1 MQTLII
7 LGAGQFGRSF
17 VSLINRNYYDLLAFG
32 DNNSS
37 LWNTDIATALGSV
50 QVISV
55 EQASR
60 LQPDLMLIAVSGD
73 DRSQALML
81 QAKDAGYQNQFL
93 TLQELYN
100 TLDIRSATLHR
111 MADRI
116 NLQKIPGSIAELGVY
131 KGDIAW
137 QLNTLFPD
145 RELLLFDTF
154 EGFDEKDI
162 LTEREKNYS
171 RAEVTTFADTSVDY
185 VRSRLPFP
193 AQVAFYKGYFP
204 QTARG
209 LDDRSFALVSL
220 DTDLYEPILAGLCYF
235 YPKLSSG
242 GMILLHDYNNTQFRG
257 CKEAVHQYESE
268 HGSLLLVPL
277 SDLHGTAVIVKP

>member
-17 VSLINRNYYDLLAFG
+17 VSLINRNHFDLLAFG

-37 LWNTDIATALGSV
+37 LWGTDISTPLGSV
-50 QVISV
+50 PVISV
-55 EQASR
+55 GQATT
-60 LQPDLMLIAVSGD
+60 LQPDLMLIAVSD
-73 DRSQALML
+73 TERSCALMQ
-81 QAKDAGYQNQFL
+81 QATEAGYQNQFL
-93 TLQELYN
+93 MLQDLYH

-111 MADRI
+111 MAERI
-116 NLQKIPGSIAELGVY
+116 TTQQISGSIAELGVY

-154 EGFDEKDI
+154 EGFDEKDV
-162 LTEREKNYS
+162 LTEKEHNYS
-171 RAEVTTFADTSVDY
+171 RAEVKNFADTSVAY
-185 VRSRLPFP
+185 VRKRLPFP
-193 AQVAFYKGYFP
+193 EQASFYKGYFP
-204 QTARG
+204 QTAEG
-209 LDDRSFALVSL
+209 LDARSFALVSL

-242 GMILLHDYNNTQFRG
+242 GMILLHDYNNAQFRG
-257 CKEAVHQYESE
+257 CKEAVHQYEAE

>member
-17 VSLINRNYYDLLAFG
+17 VSLINRNYYALLAFG

-37 LWNTDIATALGSV
+37 LWGTDISTPLSSV
-50 QVISV
+50 PVISV
-55 EQASR
+55 EQAAT
-60 LQPDLMLIAVSGD
+60 LQPDLMLIAVSGEE
-73 DRSQALML
+73 RSLALMQ
-81 QAKDAGYQNQFL
+81 QATKAGYQNQFL
-93 TLQELYN
+93 MLQDLYH

-111 MADRI
+111 MAERI
-116 NLQKIPGSIAELGVY
+116 TTQQIPGSIAELGVY

-162 LTEREKNYS
+162 LTEKEHNYS
-171 RAEVTTFADTSVDY
+171 RAEVKNFADTSVAY
-185 VRSRLPFP
+185 VRKRLPFP
-193 AQVAFYKGYFP
+193 EQASFYKGYFP
-204 QTARG
+204 QTAEG
-209 LDDRSFALVSL
+209 LDNRSFALVSL

-277 SDLHGTAVIVKP
+277 SDLHGTAVIIKP

>member
-17 VSLINRNYYDLLAFG
+17 VSLINRNHFDLLAFG

-37 LWNTDIATALGSV
+37 LWGTDISTPLGSV
-50 QVISV
+50 PVISV
-55 EQASR
+55 EQAAR
-60 LQPDLMLIAVSGD
+60 LQPDLMLIAVSD
-73 DRSQALML
+73 TERSCALM
-81 QAKDAGYQNQFL
+81 QQVKEAGYQNQFL
-93 TLQELYN
+93 MLHDLYH

-111 MADRI
+111 MAERI
-116 NLQKIPGSIAELGVY
+116 TMQQIPGSIAELGVY

-154 EGFDEKDI
+154 EGFDEKDV
-162 LTEREKNYS
+162 LTEKEHNYS
-171 RAEVTTFADTSVDY
+171 HAEVKNFADTSVEY
-185 VRSRLPFP
+185 VRNRLPAP
-193 AQVAFYKGYFP
+193 EQASFYKGYFP
-204 QTARG
+204 QTAEE

-242 GMILLHDYNNTQFRG
+242 GMILLHDYNNAQFRG

>member
-73 DRSQALML
+73 DRSQALIQ
-81 QAKDAGYQNQFL
+81 QAKDAGYRNQFL
-93 TLQELYN
+93 SLQDLYH

-116 NLQKIPGSIAELGVY
+116 NSQKIPGSIAELGVY

-154 EGFDEKDI
+154 EGFNEKDV
-162 LTEREKNYS
+162 LTEKEHNYS
-171 RAEVTTFADTSVDY
+171 RAEVKNFADTSVEY
-185 VRSRLPFP
+185 VRKRLPVP
-193 AQVAFYKGYFP
+193 EQASFYKGYFP
-204 QTARG
+204 QTAEG

-235 YPKLSSG
+235 YPKLSNG

>member
-37 LWNTDIATALGSV
+37 LWDTDITTALGPM

-55 EQASR
+55 EQAAG
-60 LQPDLMLIAVSGD
+60 LQPDLMLIAVSGAE
-73 DRSQALML
+73 RSQALMQ
-81 QAKDAGYQNQFL
+81 QAKDNGYQNQFL
-93 TLQELYN
+93 MLPDLYH

-111 MADRI
+111 MAERI
-116 NLQKIPGSIAELGVY
+116 TAQQVPGSIAELGVY

-154 EGFDEKDI
+154 EGFDEKDV
-162 LTEREKNYS
+162 LTERENNYS
-171 RAEVTTFADTSVDY
+171 RAEVTNFSDTSVEY
-185 VRSRLPFP
+185 VRNRLPFP
-193 AQVAFYKGYFP
+193 KQASFHQGYFP
-204 QTARG
+204 QTAEV
-209 LDDRSFALVSL
+209 LDDSSFALVSL
-220 DTDLYEPILAGLCYF
+220 DTDLYEPILAGLQYF
-235 YPKLSSG
+235 YPRLSKG

-257 CKEAVHQYESE
+257 CKEAVHQYETE
-268 HGSLLLVPL
+268 HGPLLLVPL

>member
-17 VSLINRNYYDLLAFG
+17 VNLINRNYYDLLAFG

-37 LWNTDIATALGSV
+37 LWNTDLTTALGPV
-50 QVISV
+50 RIISV
-55 EQASR
+55 EQAAT
-60 LQPDLMLIAVSGD
+60 LQPDLMLIAVSGEE
-73 DRSQALML
+73 RSLALMQ
-81 QAKDAGYQNQFL
+81 QATEAGYQNQFL
-93 TLQELYN
+93 MLQDLYH

-111 MADRI
+111 MAERI
-116 NLQKIPGSIAELGVY
+116 TAQQIPGSIAELGVY

-162 LTEREKNYS
+162 LTERENNYS
-171 RAEVTTFADTSVDY
+171 HAEVKNFADTSVEY
-185 VRSRLPFP
+185 VRKRLPFP
-193 AQVAFYKGYFP
+193 EQVAFYKGYFP
-204 QTARG
+204 QTAEG

-220 DTDLYEPILAGLCYF
+220 NTDFYEPILAGLCYF

-242 GMILLHDYNNTQFRG
+242 GMILLHDYNNAQFRG
-257 CKEAVHQYESE
+257 CKEAVHQYE
-268 HGSLLLVPL
+268 
-277 SDLHGTAVIVKP
+277 A

>member
-7 LGAGQFGRSF
+7 LGAGQFGRSC
-17 VSLINRNYYDLLAFG
+17 VSLINRNHYDLLAFG

-37 LWNTDIATALGSV
+37 LWGTDISTPLGSV
-50 QVISV
+50 PVISV
-55 EQASR
+55 GEAAR
-60 LQPDLMLIAVSGD
+60 LQPDLMLIAVSD
-73 DRSQALML
+73 TERSHALM
-81 QAKDAGYQNQFL
+81 QQTAEAGYQNQFL
-93 TLQELYN
+93 MLQDLYH
-100 TLDIRSATLHR
+100 TLDVRSATLHR
-111 MADRI
+111 MAERI
-116 NLQKIPGSIAELGVY
+116 TAQQIPGSIAELGVY

-154 EGFDEKDI
+154 EGFDEKDV
-162 LTEREKNYS
+162 LTEKEHNYS
-171 RAEVTTFADTSVDY
+171 RAEVKNFADTSVAY
-185 VRSRLPFP
+185 VRKRLPFP
-193 AQVAFYKGYFP
+193 EHASFYKGYFP
-204 QTARG
+204 QTAEG
-209 LDDRSFALVSL
+209 LDARFFALVSL

-257 CKEAVHQYESE
+257 CKEAVHQYEAE

>member
-17 VSLINRNYYDLLAFG
+17 VSLINRNHFDLLAFS

-37 LWNTDIATALGSV
+37 LWTTNITTALGPV
-50 QVISV
+50 QVLSV
-55 EQASR
+55 EQAAR
-60 LQPDLMLIAVSGD
+60 LQPDLMLIAVSGEE
-73 DRSQALML
+73 RSQALM
-81 QAKDAGYQNQFL
+81 QQVKEAGYKNQFL
-93 TLQELYN
+93 MLQDLYH

-116 NLQKIPGSIAELGVY
+116 TAQQIHGSIAELGVY
-131 KGDIAW
+131 KSDIAW

-154 EGFDEKDI
+154 EGFDEKDV
-162 LTEREKNYS
+162 LTEQENNYS
-171 RAEVTTFADTSVDY
+171 RAEVKNFADTSVAY

-193 AQVAFYKGYFP
+193 EQASFHQGYFP
-204 QTARG
+204 QTAEG

-220 DTDLYEPILAGLCYF
+220 DTDLYEPILAGLRYF
-235 YPKLSSG
+235 YPRLSKG

-257 CKEAVHQYESE
+257 CKEAVHQYEDE
-268 HGSLLLVPL
+268 HGPLLLVPL
-277 SDLHGTAVIVKP
+277 SDLHGTAVIIKP